1 MSSSELKT
9 KVLGV
14 GTGIG
19 PVFFIKSLSNKTD
32 ARVTI
37 LKLAWSSTFNSPFK
51 IVLAIS
57 SEESENLCLQSQKY
71 RYFIKSF

>member
-1 MSSSELKT
+1 MLSKLKT

-19 PVFFIKSLSNKTD
+19 IVSELRIIVP
-32 ARVTI
+32 I
-37 LKLAWSSTFNSPFK
+37 LKLVWSITFNSPFK

-57 SEESENLCLQSQKY
+57 SQGSENLCLQSQKY
-71 RYFIKSF
+71 FIKSF